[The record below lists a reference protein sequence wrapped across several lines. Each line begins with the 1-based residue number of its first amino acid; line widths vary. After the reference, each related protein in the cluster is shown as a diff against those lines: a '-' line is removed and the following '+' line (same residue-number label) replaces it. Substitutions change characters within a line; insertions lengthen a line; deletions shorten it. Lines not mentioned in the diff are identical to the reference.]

1 MISEETS
8 AEKLLDPNEEVRR
21 RANGA
26 ELNKVETY
34 TVEDAIEKM
43 GFGAFQA
50 KMAAIVG
57 FAYVSIHS
65 LSTFSSFLI
74 KLRFDHYR
82 LRWVTMLK

>member
-1 MISEETS
+1 MISAEEIS
-8 AEKLLDPNEEVRR
+8 AEKLLDPHEELRR
-21 RANGA
+21 RVNGA

-57 FAYVSIHS
+57 FAYVNIYL
-65 LSTFSSFLI
+65 LSTSSSFYLN
-74 KLRFDHYR
+74 
-82 LRWVTMLK
+82 